1 MSSDSSKDRG
11 ARRIALV
18 DVNNF
23 YASCETVFDP
33 TLRGK
38 SVVVLSNND
47 GCVVARSAE
56 AKVLN
61 IKMAQPW
68 HEVPKRVQAQTVAYS
83 SNYTLYADMSQRVMS
98 ILREMAPY
106 QEVYSIDECF
116 LDLTGIRHLREH
128 GLVIRHRVG
137 QWTGLT
143 VCVGIAVTKTRAK
156 LANHIAKKHPEYE
169 GVFDLEA
176 ISPEEEQQ
184 WLKRLPVDEVWGVG
198 HRLTQQLVQIGIRS
212 VWDLK
217 TAPARA
223 LRDRFNVVVE
233 RIIAELNGESCLE
246 LEMLT
251 PPRQQIRSSR
261 SFGKTVTDLDQLK
274 EAVVSYIARAA
285 EKLRSQQS
293 TAKALNVFVATNV
306 FKPDQPQY
314 SNSVTI
320 KLPFATDDTLTLGR
334 FAVAGIEALY
344 RPGFQYKKA
353 GINLMQLEPKAAGQ
367 MTLFEDQAKL
377 KRRDKLNGTLDA
389 INRKFGR
396 DSLSVARASGQRV
409 WSMKRSRLSAAYTTS
424 LLELPEVR

>member
-1 MSSDSSKDRG
+1 MSSGNSKGHG

-56 AKVLN
+56 AKAFN

-98 ILREMAPY
+98 ILREMAPH

-116 LDLTGIRHLREH
+116 LDLTGIRNLREH
-128 GLVIRHRVG
+128 GLEIRHRVG

-143 VCVGIAVTKTRAK
+143 VCVGIGSTKTRAK
-156 LANHIAKKHPEYE
+156 LANQIAKKHPEFG

-176 ISPEEEQQ
+176 IDADEERR
-184 WLKRLPVDEVWGVG
+184 WLQRLPVDEVWGVG
-198 HRLTQQLVQIGIRS
+198 RRLSQHLMQMGIRS
-212 VWDLK
+212 VWDLR
-217 TAPARA
+217 TAPAKA

-261 SFGKTVTDLDQLK
+261 SFGKTVTELDQLK
-274 EAVVSYIARAA
+274 EAVVSYVARAA

-320 KLPFATDDTLTLGR
+320 KLPFATDDTLTLGQ

-353 GINLMQLEPKAAGQ
+353 GVNLMQLEPKATGQ
-367 MTLFEDQAKL
+367 ITLFEDPDQL
-377 KRRDKLNGTLDA
+377 ERRDRLNAVFDQ
-389 INRKFGR
+389 INRKYGR
-396 DSLSVARASGQRV
+396 DTMTLARISGKRA
-409 WSMKRSRLSAAYTTS
+409 WSMKRARLSPAYTTA
-424 LLELPEVR
+424 LRELTVVR